1 MGKYSGSIKIAETL
15 KPRFLISFDDK
26 GKVIGKLEIKNGK
39 LHFEGKAE
47 ESAKLLFDAFK
58 GLVDD
63 YISKNS
69 GKEIDATRAR

>member
-1 MGKYSGSIKIAETL
+1 MSKVKEKDSYSGSINIIETA

-26 GKVIGKLEIKNGK
+26 GKVIGELKIKNGK
-39 LHFEGKAE
+39 LYFEGKAE

-63 YISKNS
+63 YINKQN
-69 GKEIDATRAR
+69 T